1 MKYTTD
7 QLELIA
13 IMFRTQF
20 ADKTL
25 VEVFPACGDYDCFNI
40 KIGDLGIRRGRFSYE
55 RDVDFYDC
63 DNDSWVISFRY
74 VHDRMMFSTLSLPHI
89 PIDDIVKVLN
99 FEDKIG
105 EK

>member
-1 MKYTTD
+1 MKYTTE

-20 ADKTL
+20 GDKTL
-25 VEVFPACGDYDCFNI
+25 KEVFPDCIKDGSFDI

>member
-1 MKYTTD
+1 MKYTTE

-20 ADKTL
+20 GDKTL
-25 VEVFPACGDYDCFNI
+25 KEVFPVCDDDCRFDI
-40 KIGDLGIRRGRFSYE
+40 KIGDLGIRRGRFSYGN
-55 RDVDFYDC
+55 DVDFYDC

-89 PIDDIVKVLN
+89 PIDDIVKILN